1 MAEGLNS
8 ATWIHRVSFRGYT
21 RLTLFLLAFALG
33 LYVLLNAFA
42 VDLLWSLAKAQRWCS
57 KAVWVR
63 LETTPFASLL
73 RNTGALFGLGIAL
86 HLPIGDKHIVYKDKA
101 VRSGRTSGRLASAS
115 AAVLLLNV
123 LDTFRP
129 PVHNY
134 PLYYLLTFCKSATV
148 ALTTVSFVPYCVA
161 WVMNVGAWRR
171 HQGIGSKLHCSKE
184 SGDTK

>member
-1 MAEGLNS
+1 MAEGLNR
-8 ATWIHRVSFRGYT
+8 ATWIHRVGFRGYT

-73 RNTGALFGLGIAL
+73 RNTGALLGLGIAL
-86 HLPIGDKHIVYKDKA
+86 HLPIGDKHTVYGDKA
-101 VRSGRTSGRLASAS
+101 FSWQTVRCGRMSGRLVSAS

-123 LDTFRP
+123 LDTFGP

-134 PLYYLLTFCKSATV
+134 PLFYLISFCKSATV
-148 ALTTVSFVPYCVA
+148 PLTTISIVPYCVA
-161 WVMNVGAWRR
+161 WATNVGAWRR
-171 HQGIGSKLHCSKE
+171 HKGIG
-184 SGDTK
+184 TK